1 MTSKYTELSGDG
13 EFLTVTPY
21 GMLTDILIYGKVK
34 VYIDYLGWFSLDTT
48 NWQMLNKG
56 LYKRLLKMSAYMKNI
71 IIVGK
76 KGK

>member
-21 GMLTDILIYGKVK
+21 WMLTDILIYGKVK
-34 VYIDYLGWFSLDTT
+34 VYIDYLGWFSLDKT

>member
-34 VYIDYLGWFSLDTT
+34 VYIDYLGWFSLDKT

>member
-1 MTSKYTELSGDG
+1 MASKYDELSGDG

-34 VYIDYLGWFSLDTT
+34 VYIDHLGCFSLDKTT
-48 NWQMLNKG
+48 WQMLNKG

-76 KGK
+76 KGE